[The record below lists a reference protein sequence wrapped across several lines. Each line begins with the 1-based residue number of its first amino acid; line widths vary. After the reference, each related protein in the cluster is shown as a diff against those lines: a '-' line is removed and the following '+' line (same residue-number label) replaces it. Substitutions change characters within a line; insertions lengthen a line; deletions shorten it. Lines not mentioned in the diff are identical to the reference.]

1 VKYSPVRKQA
11 DFHLVFQNE
20 NIWQTEKGTKQMA
33 ANTPAQAGMDA
44 GAVSHEEDEWDSID
58 WNAAQQNVRRL
69 QTRIVQATK
78 EGRWGKVKALQRLLT
93 HSFSGKSLAVKRVTE
108 NQGRKTAGVDE
119 ETWTMPSQKAKAIL
133 RLQQR
138 GYHPKPLRRVY
149 IPKSSGKMRP
159 LGIPCMLDRAMQA
172 LHLLAVDPI
181 SETLGDLN
189 SYGFRKERSTADAI
203 EQAFAALSHKNSAEW
218 VLEGDIKAC
227 FDRISHDWL
236 LAHIPMEK
244 SILRKWLKAGYI
256 DKYVLHATEEGTPQG
271 GICSPVLANM
281 TLDGL
286 EKKLREQYPKPDRG
300 SSKEKVNFVRFAD
313 DFLVTGKS
321 KEVLESEVKPLIE
334 AFMKE
339 RGLELSPEKTL
350 ITHIEDGFDF
360 LGQHLRKYNGKLL
373 ITPSKK
379 NVHTFLESIRKVVG
393 ENKQATAGNLI
404 AQLNPKIR
412 GWANYHRHVVSKETY
427 AKVDHA
433 IFCALWQ
440 WSKRR
445 HPKKP
450 ITWIKKKYFTSI
462 EGQNW
467 VFHGEILG
475 QEGAFQP
482 LQLFKAKS
490 IAIERHVK
498 IQNAANPYALEWE
511 TYFEK
516 RLDVKMAHNLKGKRQ
531 LLHLWKQ
538 QGGLCPLC
546 NRRIT
551 KLTGWHSHHIVWRSR
566 GGRDE
571 ADNRVLLHPDCHERL
586 HRQGLTVSKPR
597 PSRGVRKA

>member
-1 VKYSPVRKQA
+1 
-11 DFHLVFQNE
+11 
-20 NIWQTEKGTKQMA
+20 MA

-467 VFHGEILG
+467 VFHGEILE
-475 QEGAFQP
+475 Q
-482 LQLFKAKS
+482 
-490 IAIERHVK
+490 
-498 IQNAANPYALEWE
+498 
-511 TYFEK
+511 
-516 RLDVKMAHNLKGKRQ
+516 LKGPSSPFNCSRQ
-531 LLHLWKQ
+531 KVSPSSDTSKSRMQ
-538 QGGLCPLC
+538 
-546 NRRIT
+546 RIRMP
-551 KLTGWHSHHIVWRSR
+551 SN
-566 GGRDE
+566 GRPT
-571 ADNRVLLHPDCHERL
+571 LKS
-586 HRQGLTVSKPR
+586 VSM
-597 PSRGVRKA
+597 